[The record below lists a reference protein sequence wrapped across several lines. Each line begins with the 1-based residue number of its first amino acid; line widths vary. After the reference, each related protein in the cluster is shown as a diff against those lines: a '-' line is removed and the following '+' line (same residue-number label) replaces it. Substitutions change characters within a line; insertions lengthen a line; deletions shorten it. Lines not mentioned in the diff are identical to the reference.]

1 MCIFIWWLAVPA
13 KTMCWGVASSGK
25 IKHLTMPPPRQCTL
39 TRVYNMREKSNFW
52 KKIIYFKN
60 KINS

>member
-25 IKHLTMPPPRQCTL
+25 IKHLTMPPHGNARSRACIT
-39 TRVYNMREKSNFW
+39 
-52 KKIIYFKN
+52 
-60 KINS
+60 